1 MKIDGVQI
9 KRIYAAGAA
18 LGIVG
23 RDREDD
29 LHNMI
34 MRMYGKES
42 IKDLT
47 HTEAAEVLMRL
58 NEQTIP
64 GRITEQQKKKCWAL
78 IYKLCKLDPRDA
90 EPNARLAGAVQ
101 KILGIPSLAKNPL
114 KWVTFKQAEKLIEY
128 LKRYVRTE
136 EKRNGN
142 RKE

>member
-1 MKIDGVQI
+1 MIDKVQI
-9 KRIYAAGAA
+9 KRIYAAGTA

-23 RDREDD
+23 RDREDN
-29 LHNMI
+29 LHGMI
-34 MRMYGKES
+34 MSMYGKES
-42 IKDLT
+42 VKDLT
-47 HTEAAEVLMRL
+47 KQEANGILKRL

-78 IYKLCKLDPRDA
+78 IYRLCKLDPRET

-101 KILGIPSLAKNPL
+101 KILGIPSLAKDPL

-136 EKRNGN
+136 EKKNGN

>member
-1 MKIDGVQI
+1 MIEKAQI
-9 KRIYAAGAA
+9 KRIYAAGAK

-23 RDREDD
+23 HDREDN

-34 MRMYGKES
+34 MSMYGKES

-47 HTEAAEVLMRL
+47 KSEASGLLKRL

-78 IYKLCKLDPRDA
+78 IYRLCELDPREA
-90 EPNARLAGAVQ
+90 AANARLAGAVQ
-101 KILGIPSLAKNPL
+101 KILGIPSLPKNPL
-114 KWVTFKQAEKLIEY
+114 KWVTFEQAEKLIEY

-136 EKRNGN
+136 EKKNGN